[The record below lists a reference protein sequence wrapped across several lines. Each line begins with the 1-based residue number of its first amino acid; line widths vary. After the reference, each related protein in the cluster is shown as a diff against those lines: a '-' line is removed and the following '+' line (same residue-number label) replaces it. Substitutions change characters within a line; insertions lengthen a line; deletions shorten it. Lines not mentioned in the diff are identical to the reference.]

1 MRAAF
6 SQLVQLQFAS
16 NDSPTVSYHILRSIG
31 LEAIMQ
37 VHDIA
42 RVMGGSFILDRSL
55 TNPAELRREI
65 P

>member
-1 MRAAF
+1 
-6 SQLVQLQFAS
+6 
-16 NDSPTVSYHILRSIG
+16 
-31 LEAIMQ
+31 MQ

-55 TNPAELRREI
+55 TNPTELRREI